1 MKKKHFYKKLVLRI
15 KSAVKSAR
23 IPRSFSRKNNN
34 VFSNE
39 QHIIFQVLMQLESK
53 RLRDMPA
60 FLELLAVE
68 LDLPRIPCFST
79 INKFSLRIKSLFIE
93 LLISNLV
100 KSNQRTL
107 IAIDGTGF
115 SLIKR
120 STYFSTIVGEIKQFI
135 QCVAAADVKRKLITA
150 VRLRRKKRNENID
163 VNYLMKSTKKQMP
176 VDVFVADKA
185 FDSKKNHDRAER
197 LGAKF
202 IAPVRNMKRGYKV
215 WDHRRRK
222 LVKNF
227 PRETYNKRSV
237 IESIFSAIKRRF
249 GSMVYAKRFKAQ
261 KNEVLFRVMA
271 YNMDRLVNNSWR
283 TIYFTQSLSLIKT

>member
-15 KSAVKSAR
+15 KSAVKSSR
-23 IPRSFSRKNNN
+23 IPRSFSKKNNN

-39 QHIIFQVLMQLESK
+39 QHIIFQVLMQLEGK
-53 RLRDMPA
+53 RLRNMPA
-60 FLELLAVE
+60 FLELLAIE
-68 LDLPRIPCFST
+68 LNLPRIPCFST
-79 INKFSLRIKSLFIE
+79 INKFSLRIKPMFIE

-135 QCVAAADVKRKLITA
+135 QCVAAADIKRKLITA

-163 VNYLMKSTKKQMP
+163 VDYLMKSTRKQIP
-176 VDVFVADKA
+176 VDVFLGDKA
-185 FDSKKNHDRAER
+185 FDSKKNHDRAEKY
-197 LGAKF
+197 GAKF
-202 IAPVRNMKRGYKV
+202 IAPVRDMKRGYKV
-215 WDHRRRK
+215 WDHRRRE

-237 IESIFSAIKRRF
+237 IESIFSAIKRKF
-249 GSMVYAKRFKAQ
+249 GSLVYAKKFKAQ

-271 YNMDRLVNNSWR
+271 YNVDRLVNNSLR
-283 TIYFTQSLSLIKT
+283 NYLLSTKPR